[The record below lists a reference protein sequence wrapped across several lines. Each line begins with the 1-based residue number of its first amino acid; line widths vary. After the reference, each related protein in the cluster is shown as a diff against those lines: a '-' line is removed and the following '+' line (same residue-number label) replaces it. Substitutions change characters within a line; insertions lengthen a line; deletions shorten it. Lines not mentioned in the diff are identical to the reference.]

1 MISSNCSVCN
11 SEKSRFVEEQEA
23 NGLLSSLG
31 IKNSF
36 NSSYFSRSSF
46 VLKIYNEL
54 KSQQAF
60 ICRR

>member
-1 MISSNCSVCN
+1 MISSNCPVCN

-46 VLKIYNEL
+46 VLKIYNEW

>member
-11 SEKSRFVEEQEA
+11 NEKLRFVKEQEA

-31 IKNSF
+31 IKNNF

-46 VLKIYNEL
+46 VLKI
-54 KSQQAF
+54 
-60 ICRR
+60 